1 MRKRL
6 ITPCYALFF
15 LLRANIGGIEYNSN
29 FNHGNYD
36 NGGQKSS
43 KWFNIIWNSTFKL
56 EMGSALVIKGQV
68 GLGTGGNRGQHYH
81 HQPDLVHL
89 GHFSHNSQIGYFL
102 VHTLSNYQ
110 PILVQ
115 CRVCF
120 KIVLAR
126 ARGNAMPGPLPPWNL
141 FFEKICFLVLHFSG
155 FFNPFCSFCHLPHK
169 TCWRWIFFLNSV
181 IDFFVWCASVIVSDQ
196 TAIMGGTLKRRRGV
210 LISSNLVSTSSP
222 TQSSY

>member
-15 LLRANIGGIEYNSN
+15 LLRANIGGIEYNGN

-102 VHTLSNYQ
+102 VHTFKLSANPGTMLSLLWNRFSQ
-110 PILVQ
+110 SQRQ
-115 CRVCF
+115 CYAWS
-120 KIVLAR
+120 I
-126 ARGNAMPGPLPPWNL
+126 
-141 FFEKICFLVLHFSG
+141 
-155 FFNPFCSFCHLPHK
+155 
-169 TCWRWIFFLNSV
+169 T
-181 IDFFVWCASVIVSDQ
+181 
-196 TAIMGGTLKRRRGV
+196 TLKSFLWKNMFFGFAFFG
-210 LISSNLVSTSSP
+210 LF
-222 TQSSY
+222 